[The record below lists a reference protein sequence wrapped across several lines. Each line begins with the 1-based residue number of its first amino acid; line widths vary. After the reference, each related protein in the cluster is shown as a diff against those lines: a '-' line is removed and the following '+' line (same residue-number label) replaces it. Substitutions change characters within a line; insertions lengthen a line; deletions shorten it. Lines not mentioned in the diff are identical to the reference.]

1 MWTNRLVTH
10 RDDGSPVGFSTAVKT
25 SNKKGKK
32 TETGSKPEIYFRIA
46 ESDSNE
52 GDKSLAT
59 KVVDGVLRLWC
70 NVCHAPLHA
79 NKVHTGVHLK
89 SVAHVKGA
97 LALKGELD
105 ANKSMSKALELWRKN
120 SPDLEGKTLSSHT
133 DLFRLETVGVF
144 MKCGLP
150 LSKIDGL
157 REYLQKY
164 AKLQLTDESHMRTYV
179 TLVRDIEL
187 DRIKMS
193 LKKSN
198 YFAII
203 FDGSS
208 RVDEVL
214 AVIARYVTKG
224 NNNCLITINY

>member
-1 MWTNRLVTH
+1 M
-10 RDDGSPVGFSTAVKT
+10 
-25 SNKKGKK
+25 
-32 TETGSKPEIYFRIA
+32 
-46 ESDSNE
+46 
-52 GDKSLAT
+52 
-59 KVVDGVLRLWC
+59 
-70 NVCHAPLHA
+70 CHVPLHA
-79 NKVHTGVHLK
+79 NKAHTQCHLK
-89 SVAHVKGA
+89 SVGHIKGA
-97 LALKGELD
+97 FALKGELE
-105 ANKSMSKALELWRKN
+105 ANKSMSTALELWRKN
-120 SPDLEGKTLSSHT
+120 SPDLEGRTLGSQT
-133 DLFRLETVGVF
+133 DLFRLETVSVF

-187 DRIKMS
+187 DRIKKS

-198 YFAII
+198 YFTIV

-224 NNNCLITINY
+224 DVTILFA